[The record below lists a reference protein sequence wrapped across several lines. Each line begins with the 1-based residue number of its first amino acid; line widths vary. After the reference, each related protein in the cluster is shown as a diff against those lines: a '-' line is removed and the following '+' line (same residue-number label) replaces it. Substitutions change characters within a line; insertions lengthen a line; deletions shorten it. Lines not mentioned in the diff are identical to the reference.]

1 MRSRPS
7 NGAGGNPCFR
17 RGASRAALA
26 CAAGRS
32 ARCQGGQEFVTGRP
46 LRGRRRER
54 ICHGASLSAIDGIP
68 VRAAVRIYAGRNPRL
83 SRGLSGERGASGSAA
98 WVPSW
103 MASGRD
109 PVSTVWMPT
118 WHVPQSGITLMP
130 SVEITSASFG
140 TGTAPIVPT
149 VLMRSPW
156 IITLLSRMGLP
167 PKPSTSV
174 PPMRALRRPDC
185 ALAAGA

>member
-1 MRSRPS
+1 MLSARRISSRPCLRRRS
-7 NGAGGNPCFR
+7 QCSLPGRAGVCHRSTTSWPAARTDLPWCVSIGHRWDSGAR
-17 RGASRAALA
+17 RGEDLCRQKA
-26 CAAGRS
+26 
-32 ARCQGGQEFVTGRP
+32 
-46 LRGRRRER
+46 
-54 ICHGASLSAIDGIP
+54 HGFLG
-68 VRAAVRIYAGRNPRL
+68 
-83 SRGLSGERGASGSAA
+83 GLSGERGASGSAA

-156 IITLLSRMGLP
+156 IITILSRMGLQ